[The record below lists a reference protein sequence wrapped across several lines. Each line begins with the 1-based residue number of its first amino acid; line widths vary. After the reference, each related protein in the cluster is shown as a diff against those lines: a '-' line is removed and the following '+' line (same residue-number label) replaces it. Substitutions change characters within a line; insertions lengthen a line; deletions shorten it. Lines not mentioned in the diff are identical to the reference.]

1 MCTKDPYGH
10 IFVYTCAYKFNKY
23 IPVNIRLLEYVF
35 VSYLQGIGFIETI
48 SGHSVMVNVKDFDT
62 HAHTHTNT
70 HMHTHTH
77 IYTPSE
83 LMIVASALYSIIN
96 SIFKIFTWKLVCMS
110 IFVIQKD
117 IFKKNWKMTQSCR
130 NQKMA

>member
-1 MCTKDPYGH
+1 MWFYKDLIKRLIRTRVSTKDPYGH

-23 IPVNIRLLEYVF
+23 IPENIRLLEYVF

-70 HMHTHTH
+70 HIHTNTHTHTDTH
-77 IYTPSE
+77 THT
-83 LMIVASALYSIIN
+83 N
-96 SIFKIFTWKLVCMS
+96 
-110 IFVIQKD
+110 IQKFECHD
-117 IFKKNWKMTQSCR
+117 YS
-130 NQKMA
+130 A